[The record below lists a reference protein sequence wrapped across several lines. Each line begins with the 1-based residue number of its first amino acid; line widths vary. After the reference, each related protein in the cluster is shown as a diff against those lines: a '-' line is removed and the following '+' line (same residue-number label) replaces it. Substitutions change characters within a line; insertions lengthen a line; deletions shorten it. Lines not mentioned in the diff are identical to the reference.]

1 MIRVRIVW
9 LREGNCPGIQMWT
22 RVNRRANRRIWL
34 IGSAGIIVFRSI
46 ADQESLQFPDCVY
59 VRFQVR
65 FRISSYVFADRKPTQ
80 IAL

>member
-9 LREGNCPGIQMWT
+9 FRKGNCPGIQMWT
-22 RVNRRANRRIWL
+22 RLNWCANGRVWL
-34 IGSAGIIVFRSI
+34 IGRSGIIVFRSI
-46 ADQESLQFPDCVY
+46 AEQESLQFPDCVY